1 MRTSRVS
8 VNEVRMPTSVVKVN
22 NMEVSTEGSDKTVIN
37 VTQESSLAFLVRSV
51 QWARAR
57 PGAPPSQGLAKGCC
71 RGEQNVLGACQV
83 LLGIVCGAI
92 GVMLG
97 FAPDTAE
104 FWSGSPFW
112 TGALFIISGVSCIVS
127 EKRGPGCVVWLALLL
142 TLASTVSATV
152 AVIVGAQNMAWNF
165 PLSSGP
171 YLCDSVPSPPSD
183 SDDSWRQRNC
193 RREFRHLENLFL
205 GMRLLLLL
213 TMATGLCIAFYS
225 FLCSCWALCCRKQE
239 GAKAA
244 GSKEPLL
251 TSDSILPLDEEKSQD
266 I

>member
-1 MRTSRVS
+1 
-8 VNEVRMPTSVVKVN
+8 MPTSVVKVN

-37 VTQESSLAFLVRSV
+37 ISVTQESSLAFLVRSV

-57 PGAPPSQGLAKGCC
+57 PGAPASQGLAKGCC
-71 RGEQNVLGACQV
+71 RGEQKMLGACQV

-127 EKRGPGCVVWLALLL
+127 EKRGPGCVVWLTLLL

-152 AVIVGAQNMAWNF
+152 AVIVGVQNMAWNF

-183 SDDSWRQRNC
+183 SDGSWRQRNC
-193 RREFRHLENLFL
+193 RREFRHFENLFL
-205 GMRLLLLL
+205 GVRLLLLL

-239 GAKAA
+239 GAEAA

-251 TSDSILPLDEEKSQD
+251 ASDSIVPLDEEKSQD